1 MAEDLESVVG
11 EVFKL
16 TGGCRETEDADVV
29 HDGERLRRCERLDWG
44 GVGSVDETVFRDIG
58 MISEVF
64 ERGVEE
70 AGVE

>member
-11 EVFKL
+11 EVFEL
-16 TGGCRETEDADVV
+16 SGGCWETEDSDVV
-29 HDGERLRRCERLDWG
+29 HDGEGLCRCERLDWG
-44 GVGSVDETVFRDIG
+44 GVGGVDEAVVRDVG
-58 MISEVF
+58 MISKVF